1 MRPETATLVRYIGR
15 RVATG
20 LLVVIGVVV
29 LTFVISRVIPS
40 DPAAT
45 WVGGHVPAEVLEQ
58 ARQDLGFDRPLRVQ
72 LWDYLRGVAIGD
84 WGVSLRTR
92 RPVLTDIAAG
102 LPASIELV
110 GTALLLGL
118 MVGIPLGLISARY
131 KGRVPD
137 VLVRLVSVIGV
148 SMPVFWL
155 APILQLVFFE
165 KLELLPVAGRYDPA
179 LYYTSRLVSY
189 TGMTVLDALI
199 GLNGPVLRS
208 SLVHLVIPALVLAAY
223 PMGVVAR
230 MVRASALETLGDT
243 HIQMVRALGFSEA
256 AVFGRFAL
264 KPALNPVITVT
275 ALIFAYSLANT
286 FLVEAIFNW
295 PGLGLYAA
303 LAVQSLDTPAIVGIT
318 LVVALA
324 YVLGN
329 LAVDLLQTV
338 IDPRIRLQ

>member
-1 MRPETATLVRYIGR
+1 MIRYVGR
-15 RVATG
+15 RVAAG
-20 LLVVIGVVV
+20 LLVVVGVAV
-29 LTFVISRVIPS
+29 LTFIISRVIPS

-58 ARQDLGFDRPLRVQ
+58 VRQDLGFNRPLREQ
-72 LWDYLRGVAIGD
+72 LWDYLRGLAIGD
-84 WGVSLRTR
+84 WGVSTRTR
-92 RPVLTDIAAG
+92 RPVLADIAVG

-110 GTALLLGL
+110 GAALMLGL
-118 MVGIPLGLISARY
+118 MAGIPLGLISARW
-131 KGRVPD
+131 KGRLAD
-137 VLVRLVSVIGV
+137 VLVRLLSVVGV

-155 APILQLVFFE
+155 APMLQLIFFE
-165 KLELLPVAGRYDPA
+165 KLALLPVAGRYDPA
-179 LYYTSRLVSY
+179 LYYTSPLISY
-189 TGMTVLDALI
+189 THISVIDALV

-208 SLVHLVIPALVLAAY
+208 ALAHLVMPAFVLAVY

-230 MVRASALETLGDT
+230 MVRASVLETLGDT
-243 HIQMVRALGFSEA
+243 HIQMVRSLGFSEA

-264 KPALNPVITVT
+264 KPSLNPVITVI

-303 LAVQSLDTPAIVGIT
+303 LAVQSVDTPAIVGIT

-324 YVLGN
+324 YVFGN

-338 IDPRIRLQ
+338 IDPRIRLR